1 MENNNDQDYIITLSE
16 NEGSS
21 DEIVEITPTPLAK
34 QKRGRPAKLSKALGK
49 QKMTNTTLEST
60 DRAPN
65 DSNPFKQTAAIIKPQ
80 TKMMEKNAQKITNM
94 MGLQEISVTILLN
107 MELYHL

>member
-80 TKMMEKNAQKITNM
+80 TKIY
-94 MGLQEISVTILLN
+94 LLGGT
-107 MELYHL
+107 LHIWHGIG